1 MAMGVW
7 RGTTTMQGRSFI
19 FLLVVL
25 LAVATGVSGRTTY
38 TGSSNTASA
47 SGARVTTPPVTG
59 KKQGHGHGVKPA
71 PQTKPNTKQVPALVV
86 FGDSI
91 VDPGNNNA
99 IHTIIKAN
107 FPPYGHDFGAD
118 HRPTGRFCNGRIPTD
133 FIASK
138 LGLKQLLPAYLQQ
151 SPNLTAHDL
160 LTGVS
165 FASGGTGYD
174 PLTAQLASVISMT
187 DQLRMFDEYKA
198 KVQALAGNAALS
210 EILSKGVF
218 AVCAGSDDVANT
230 YFTMRAR
237 SSYSHADYA
246 SLIVSH
252 AGAFLDGL
260 LSAGAKRVAIISMP
274 PIGCVPSQRTLS
286 GGMARDCSSGH
297 NEIAEMIN
305 AGMGTTVES
314 LKAKHPGARVVLM
327 DIYGYLLDMMMRP
340 EGYGF
345 KESTLGCCGTGMMEV
360 SVLCNGVTSAVCGDV
375 TDYLFWDSYH
385 PTEKAYRILVDFVYD
400 NYLKELID

>member
-1 MAMGVW
+1 METKSSAALISLV
-7 RGTTTMQGRSFI
+7 
-19 FLLVVL
+19 LLV
-25 LAVATGVSGRTTY
+25 AAAAGGVSGRTTY
-38 TGSSNTASA
+38 TGSSTAA
-47 SGARVTTPPVTG
+47 TTG
-59 KKQGHGHGVKPA
+59 KKQGGHGNGVKPT
-71 PQTKPNTKQVPALVV
+71 PQTKKVPALVV

-91 VDPGNNNA
+91 VDPGNNND

-138 LGLKQLLPAYLQQ
+138 LGLKYLLPAYLQQ

-187 DQLRMFDEYKA
+187 DQLRMFHDYKA
-198 KVQALAGNAALS
+198 KVRALAGDAALS

-246 SLIVSH
+246 SLI
-252 AGAFLDGL
+252 
-260 LSAGAKRVAIISMP
+260 
-274 PIGCVPSQRTLS
+274 RTPS
-286 GGMARDCSSGH
+286 GGMARGCSSGH

-305 AGMGTTVES
+305 AGMGTAVES
-314 LKAKHPGARVVLM
+314 LKARHPGAKVVLM
-327 DIYGYLLDMMMRP
+327 DIYGFLMDMMLRP
-340 EGYGF
+340 QGYGF

-375 TDYLFWDSYH
+375 ADYLFWDSYH
-385 PTEKAYRILVDFVYD
+385 PTEKAYGILVDFVYD

>member
-1 MAMGVW
+1 MDVRRELPVLLVSLLLLVAATSVHGREAAAVSAAGTGG
-7 RGTTTMQGRSFI
+7 GTTTTTRKKKGAEKQTGR
-19 FLLVVL
+19 
-25 LAVATGVSGRTTY
+25 
-38 TGSSNTASA
+38 
-47 SGARVTTPPVTG
+47 
-59 KKQGHGHGVKPA
+59 KKK
-71 PQTKPNTKQVPALVV
+71 TVPALVV

-99 IHTIIKAN
+99 ISTIVKAN
-107 FPPYGHDFGAD
+107 FPPYGHDFGQD

-138 LGLKQLLPAYLQQ
+138 LGLKELLPAYL
-151 SPNLTAHDL
+151 SPNLTKHDI

-187 DQLRMFDEYKA
+187 DQLRMFDDYKQ
-198 KVQALAGNAALS
+198 KVRSAGGDAALHS
-210 EILSKGVF
+210 MLTEGVF

-246 SLIVSH
+246 SLMVSH
-252 AGAFLDGL
+252 ANAFLDGL
-260 LSAGAKRVAIISMP
+260 LAAGARRVAIISMP

-286 GGMARDCSSGH
+286 GGMARGCSEGH
-297 NEIAEMIN
+297 NEIATMVN
-305 AGMGTTVES
+305 AGMDDAVEK
-314 LKAKHPGARVVLM
+314 LKAKYPGTKVVLM
-327 DIYGYLLDMMMRP
+327 DIYGYLLDMMLRP
-340 EGYGF
+340 GSYGF
-345 KESTLGCCGTGMMEV
+345 TESTLGCCGTGMMEV

-375 TDYLFWDSYH
+375 RDYLFWDSYH
-385 PTEKAYRILVDFVYD
+385 PTEKAYKILVDYVYD
-400 NYLKELID
+400 NYLQQLIA

>member
-246 SLIVSH
+246 SLIVS
-252 AGAFLDGL
+252 
-260 LSAGAKRVAIISMP
+260 
-274 PIGCVPSQRTLS
+274 
-286 GGMARDCSSGH
+286 
-297 NEIAEMIN
+297 
-305 AGMGTTVES
+305 
-314 LKAKHPGARVVLM
+314 
-327 DIYGYLLDMMMRP
+327 
-340 EGYGF
+340 
-345 KESTLGCCGTGMMEV
+345 
-360 SVLCNGVTSAVCGDV
+360 VLCNGVTSAVCGDV